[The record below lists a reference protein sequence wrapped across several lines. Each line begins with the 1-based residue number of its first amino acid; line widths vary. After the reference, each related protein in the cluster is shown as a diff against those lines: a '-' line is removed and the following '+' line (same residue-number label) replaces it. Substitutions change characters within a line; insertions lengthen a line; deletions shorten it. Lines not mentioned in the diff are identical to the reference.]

1 MDDTQVMHTARTA
14 GDGGPADGVA
24 GTAARGTAADRRAA
38 PPRPCVVF
46 AAGEYYEGAPDVP
59 DGAFVVAA
67 DGGLDHARARG
78 VAVDVV
84 VGDFDS
90 IADARP
96 LAGERTVVLPPEK
109 DDPDLLSALKIGW
122 AAGCREFHVY
132 GALGGRIDHTI
143 SAIALTA
150 RLARRGGVGYL
161 HGDGTIVTAV
171 CDGALAFD
179 AFDARPGR
187 MVSVFSHS
195 DVSYGVDEPGLKYE
209 LRDGTLHADA
219 VQGVSNEFRP
229 GVASAVSVREG
240 TLVVTFPA
248 EAPRPRVTHWHAFR
262 GDLGPLDTAVSAL
275 LVH

>member
-1 MDDTQVMHTARTA
+1 MDDTHAMHTVHTA
-14 GDGGPADGVA
+14 DSGDSAGGPDGGM
-24 GTAARGTAADRRAA
+24 TRGSAADAQAA

-46 AAGEYYEGAPDVP
+46 AAGEYYDDVPDVP
-59 DGAFVVAA
+59 ADAFVVAA
-67 DGGLDHARARG
+67 DGGLDHARALG
-78 VAVDVV
+78 VAADVV

-96 LAGERTVVLPPEK
+96 QAGERTVMLPPEK

-122 AAGCREFHVY
+122 AAGCREFHIY

-179 AFDARPGR
+179 AFDAKPGR

-195 DVSYGVDEPGLKYE
+195 DVSHGVDEPGLKYE
-209 LRDGTLHADA
+209 LRDGTLFADA

-248 EAPRPRVTHWHAFR
+248 EAPRPRVTHRHAFH

-275 LVH
+275 LVR